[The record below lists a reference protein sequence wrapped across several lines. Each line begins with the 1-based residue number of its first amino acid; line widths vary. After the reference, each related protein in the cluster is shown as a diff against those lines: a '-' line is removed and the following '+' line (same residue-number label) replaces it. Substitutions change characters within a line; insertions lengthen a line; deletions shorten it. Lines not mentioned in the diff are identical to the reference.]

1 MLTRQGALTHV
12 AMVTLWL
19 YGLVLGSYVLG
30 LLWQEALMLMELLWQ
45 EALMLME
52 LLWQEALMLWLE
64 ALLLM
69 WLLWH

>member
-30 LLWQEALMLMELLWQ
+30 LLWQEALMLMGLLWQ
-45 EALMLME
+45 EAL
-52 LLWQEALMLWLE
+52 LLWHE